1 MRFSVR
7 WADVCPGEEKRTLRK
22 SALWLRTLTE
32 KRTLRLRRYG
42 KPQSATLRCDGDS
55 LLDHCRHG
63 QLQFNSKVSFRPP
76 CAAVPQPTPPLFG
89 SACPTNPRLPKRVC
103 SLFGSH
109 LASALCA

>member
-7 WADVCPGEEKRTLRK
+7 WADVCPGEEKRILRK
-22 SALWLRTLTE
+22 SAFCNQCLTE
-32 KRTLRLRRYG
+32 KRTLRLRCYG
-42 KPQSATLRCDGDS
+42 KAQSATLQCDGDS

-76 CAAVPQPTPPLFG
+76 CAAAPQPTPPLFG

-103 SLFGSH
+103 SLFESH
-109 LASALCA
+109 LASALYA